1 MVGATHIRGVD
12 TDWPDAGAELHHQV
26 GAWPI
31 TISDSTQVVVSE
43 PPDRLV
49 LHARAWPAGAAEVVI
64 EIEAEGAGSRVH
76 MWERPTAGPAKWL
89 HTPVQDAILR
99 LRNAESLNRL
109 ASIAE
114 NRPIEVRVICDVCWQ
129 ATDTLRAGHRAR
141 SRPGGSWSGH
151 CPGWPI
157 RTAVCLSSGAP

>member
-1 MVGATHIRGVD
+1 VAHVSRDLDVPPKQVWAELSDGWTYTGWVVGATHIRGVD

-76 MWERPTAGPAKWL
+76 MRERPTAGPAKWL

-114 NRPIEVRVICDVCWQ
+114 NRPIPVGD
-129 ATDTLRAGHRAR
+129 L
-141 SRPGGSWSGH
+141 
-151 CPGWPI
+151 
-157 RTAVCLSSGAP
+157 